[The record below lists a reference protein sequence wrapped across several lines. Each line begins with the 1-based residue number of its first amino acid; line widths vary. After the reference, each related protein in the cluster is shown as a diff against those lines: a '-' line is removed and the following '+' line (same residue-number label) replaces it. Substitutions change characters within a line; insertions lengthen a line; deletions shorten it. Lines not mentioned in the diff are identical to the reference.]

1 MNKKIKLLVIACLVV
16 LVCLAIASCSGNDV
30 YDKYDKSGYNITVK
44 YDANGSYFGN
54 AGQLYVTDTYSQ
66 ESLKVNKDGKLEI
79 VLVNPE
85 DEIRGK
91 ANAQEIARAAMP
103 GYSFAGWYSE
113 RKEATDANG
122 NVKKDDKGNTV
133 YIYSGK
139 WNFDGTYLLDDKDYT
154 ASEPAVT
161 FYAAWV
167 RNPSVEIYDGEN
179 LVATYEI
186 KNPMLGKNSIISA
199 PYLDLKKGE
208 YNFGTLKDALA
219 YGTSTKYSWIERS
232 VSEVNGSTVTS
243 FFDGLYLD
251 PECQN
256 PISEEQAHTYT
267 YDEATATIDDL
278 TMKLYINYEEKTGD
292 WYRIYSAKQFVNNAK
307 TDGNY
312 EIMADLEFDAL
323 TAWPRVFTNNDFS
336 GTIEGNGFKISG
348 VSIESNANS
357 QYLGMF
363 KAITKDAKI
372 ENVTFDGISALVDK
386 AYRTPGA
393 RYAVIASAIEE
404 GFKFEN
410 VEFTNVVLKI
420 AASSAIQY
428 SPEYEIGLICADGY
442 NEEIGASLDGFSFE
456 VVTSELDSFTLAITQ
471 NDNSLELVF
480 EPIAQ
485 E

>member
-1 MNKKIKLLVIACLVV
+1 MNKKIKLLIIACFVL
-16 LVCLAIASCSGNDV
+16 LVCLAVASCSGDGV
-30 YDKYDKSGYNITVK
+30 YGEYDKSGYNITVK

-66 ESLKVNKDGKLEI
+66 ESLKVNKDGKIEI

-85 DEIRGK
+85 DEVRGK

-113 RKEATDANG
+113 RKEAIDAETG

-139 WNFDGTYLLDDKDYT
+139 WNFDGTYLLDNKDYT

-179 LVATYEI
+179 NLVATYEI
-186 KNPMLGKNSIISA
+186 KNPMLEKNSIISA

-208 YNFGTLKDALA
+208 YNFGTLKDAYTA
-219 YGTSTKYSWIERS
+219 GTASKYSWVERY
-232 VSEVNGSTVTS
+232 VENGKTY
-243 FFDGLYLD
+243 FFDGLYLEK
-251 PECQN
+251 ECQN
-256 PISEEQAHTYT
+256 QISADQKLAFV
-267 YDEATATIDDL
+267 YDEATATIESPI
-278 TMKLYINYEEKTGD
+278 TKLYISYEEKEGD
-292 WYRIYSAKQFVNNAK
+292 WYRIYSAKQLVNNAK
-307 TDGNY
+307 ADGNY

-372 ENVTFDGISALVDK
+372 ENVTFDGISATIDK
-386 AYRTPGA
+386 SFIKSGVK
-393 RYAVIASAIEE
+393 YAIVASSISE
-404 GFKFEN
+404 GFSFEN
-410 VEFTNVVLKI
+410 VEFKNAVLKI
-420 AASSAIQY
+420 SASSPIQY
-428 SPEYEIGLICADGY
+428 APEPDVGLVCADGY
-442 NEEIGASLDGFSFE
+442 SDELGISLDGFSFE
-456 VVTSELDSFTLAITQ
+456 VVTSELDSYTLVITQ
-471 NDNSLELVF
+471 NANSLELTF
-480 EPIAQ
+480 EPIA
-485 E
+485 

>member
-1 MNKKIKLLVIACLVV
+1 MNKKIKILIVACLLLLVS
-16 LVCLAIASCSGNDV
+16 LAFVACSGNGP
-30 YDKYDKSGYNITVK
+30 YDDYDKSGYNVTIK

-66 ESLKVNKDGKLEI
+66 ESLKVNEDGKIEI
-79 VLVNPE
+79 MLVNPE
-85 DEIRGK
+85 DEVRGK

-113 RKEATDANG
+113 RKEAIDENG
-122 NVKKDDKGNTV
+122 NVRKDDKGNTV
-133 YIYSGK
+133 YIYGGK
-139 WNFDGTYLLDDKDYT
+139 WNFDGTYLLDNKDYT

-208 YNFGTLKDALA
+208 YNFGTLKDAYA
-219 YGTSTKYSWIERS
+219 AGTTSKYSWVERY
-232 VSEVNGSTVTS
+232 VENGKTY

-251 PECQN
+251 EERQN
-256 PISEEQAHTYT
+256 QISADQKLAFV
-267 YDEATATIDDL
+267 YDEATATIKYPE
-278 TMKLYINYEEKTGD
+278 TKLYISYEEKAGD
-292 WYRIYSAKQFVNNAK
+292 WYRIYSAKQLVNNAK
-307 TDGNY
+307 ADGNY

-348 VSIESNANS
+348 VSLETTTNS

-363 KAITKDAKI
+363 KSITKDAKI
-372 ENVTFDGISALVDK
+372 ENVTFDGISALIDK

-393 RYAVIASAIEE
+393 RYAVVASSIDD

-428 SPEYEIGLICADGY
+428 SPEYEIGLICTDGY
-442 NEEIGASLDGFSFE
+442 TEELGASLDGFSFE
-456 VVTSELDSFTLAITQ
+456 VVTSELDSYTLVITQ
-471 NDNSLELVF
+471 NANSLELVF